1 MQIDY
6 DIRAN
11 VMVEALP
18 YLQEYNDKVVVVK
31 YGGNAMT
38 NETLKQAVMQDIV
51 LLSLVGIK
59 VVLVHGGGPEIN
71 AMLKKINKPSE
82 FVNGLRYTDEET
94 IDIVQ
99 MVLAGKVNKDLVQL
113 LQQAGGKAIGLCGL
127 DGKLIQAEQLNPDL
141 GFVGEIT
148 DVNPEVINTALNNG
162 YIPVISTV
170 ATGKNGEVY
179 NINAD
184 TAAARIAAE
193 MKAANLIL
201 LTDIKGLL
209 EDKDDE
215 NTLIRTVGVS
225 EVPYLKKQGIITGG
239 MIPKIDCCV
248 EAVRRG
254 VKKTNIIDGRIPHSI
269 LIELLT
275 DTGAGAHPHQGFGA
289 APGQLLNGDGR
300 RGAAHAGGCAG
311 NGHSLVGS
319 RIGDMLPVVGDKPG
333 FVPQRRHF
341 RHPVGVAG
349 EQHIGGNLLR
359 QGGNMIHPVCHGNS
373 SLHAF

>member
-11 VMVEALP
+11 ALVEALP

-31 YGGNAMT
+31 YGGTAMT

-71 AMLKKINKPSE
+71 AMLKKVNKQSE

-113 LQQAGGKAIGLCGL
+113 LQRAGGKAMGLCGL
-127 DGKLIQAEQLNPDL
+127 DGDLIKAKQLNPDL
-141 GFVGEIT
+141 GFVGDITEI
-148 DVNPEVINTALNNG
+148 DPDPINTALNNG
-162 YIPVISTV
+162 YIPVVSTV
-170 ATGKNGEVY
+170 ASGKNGEVF

-193 MKAANLIL
+193 MGAANLIL

-209 EDKDDE
+209 EDKDDDS
-215 NTLIRTVGVS
+215 TLIRVVGVS
-225 EVPYLKKQGIITGG
+225 EVPYLKNQGIISGG

-275 DTGAGAHPHQGFGA
+275 DIGAGT
-289 APGQLLNGDGR
+289 
-300 RGAAHAGGCAG
+300 
-311 NGHSLVGS
+311 
-319 RIGDMLPVVGDKPG
+319 
-333 FVPQRRHF
+333 
-341 RHPVGVAG
+341 
-349 EQHIGGNLLR
+349 
-359 QGGNMIHPVCHGNS
+359 MIIP
-373 SLHAF
+373 

>member
-11 VMVEALP
+11 ALVEALP

-71 AMLKKINKPSE
+71 AMLKKINKQSE
-82 FVNGLRYTDEET
+82 FVNGLRYTDDET

-113 LQQAGGKAIGLCGL
+113 LQRAGGKAMGLCGL
-127 DGKLIQAEQLNPDL
+127 DGDLIRAKQLNPDL
-141 GFVGEIT
+141 GFVGDITEI
-148 DVNPEVINTALNNG
+148 NPDPIITALNNG
-162 YIPVISTV
+162 YIPVVSTV
-170 ATGKNGEVY
+170 ASGKDGEVF

-193 MKAANLIL
+193 MGAANLIL

-209 EDKDDE
+209 ENKDDDS
-215 NTLIRTVGVS
+215 TLIRSLGVS
-225 EVPYLKKQGIITGG
+225 EVPYLKERGVISGG

-254 VKKTNIIDGRIPHSI
+254 VKQTTIIDGRIPHSI
-269 LIELLT
+269 LLELLT
-275 DTGAGAHPHQGFGA
+275 NAGAGT
-289 APGQLLNGDGR
+289 
-300 RGAAHAGGCAG
+300 
-311 NGHSLVGS
+311 
-319 RIGDMLPVVGDKPG
+319 
-333 FVPQRRHF
+333 
-341 RHPVGVAG
+341 
-349 EQHIGGNLLR
+349 
-359 QGGNMIHPVCHGNS
+359 MIT
-373 SLHAF
+373 A

>member
-11 VMVEALP
+11 ALVEALP

-71 AMLKKINKPSE
+71 AMLKKINKQSE

-113 LQQAGGKAIGLCGL
+113 LQRAGGKAMGLCGL
-127 DGKLIQAEQLNPDL
+127 DGDLIKAKQLNPDL
-141 GFVGEIT
+141 GFVGDITEI
-148 DVNPEVINTALNNG
+148 DPDPINTALNNG
-162 YIPVISTV
+162 YIPVVSTV
-170 ATGKNGEVY
+170 ASGKNGEVF

-193 MKAANLIL
+193 MGAANLIL

-209 EDKDDE
+209 EDKDDDS
-215 NTLIRTVGVS
+215 TLIRVVGVS
-225 EVPYLKKQGIITGG
+225 EVPYLKNQGIISGG

-254 VKKTNIIDGRIPHSI
+254 VKKANIIDGRIPHSI

-275 DTGAGAHPHQGFGA
+275 DIGAGT
-289 APGQLLNGDGR
+289 
-300 RGAAHAGGCAG
+300 
-311 NGHSLVGS
+311 
-319 RIGDMLPVVGDKPG
+319 
-333 FVPQRRHF
+333 
-341 RHPVGVAG
+341 
-349 EQHIGGNLLR
+349 
-359 QGGNMIHPVCHGNS
+359 MIIP
-373 SLHAF
+373 